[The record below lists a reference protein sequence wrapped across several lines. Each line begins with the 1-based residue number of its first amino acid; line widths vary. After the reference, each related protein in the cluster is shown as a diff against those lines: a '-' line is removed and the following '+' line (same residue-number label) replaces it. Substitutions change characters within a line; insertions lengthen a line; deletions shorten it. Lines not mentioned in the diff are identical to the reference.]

1 VDEGQIIREVP
12 HGSAEYWAFVDLRDA
27 VLRRPLGLE
36 FSAEELA
43 AEKDSLHVACY
54 RGRRLVGGLV
64 LRPLGDGG
72 EGGGE
77 IRMRQVAVDPAMQG
91 QGIGTVLVEYAEV
104 LARKLGYQRMVL
116 HARETAVAFY
126 EKLGYSRLGD
136 LFEEVTI
143 PHWAMEKVLNG

>member
-1 VDEGQIIREVP
+1 MCRTDP
-12 HGSAEYWAFVDLRDA
+12 ADYWAIVDLRDA
-27 VLRRPLGLE
+27 VLRRPLGLA

-72 EGGGE
+72 EGGKAV
-77 IRMRQVAVDPAMQG
+77 RMRQVAVEPAMQG
-91 QGIGTVLVEYAEV
+91 QGIGTALVEYSEA

-116 HARETAVAFY
+116 HARDTAVPFY
-126 EKLGYSRLGD
+126 EKLGYFRLGEP
-136 LFEEVTI
+136 FEEVKI
-143 PHWAMEKVLNG
+143 PHWAMEKVLCG